1 MTNPTKVTLHRD
13 RTCTYW
19 SVYEQRWVCQP
30 IERVPERE
38 LAAMTPDAR
47 ARVLRVLERHERAGA
62 SPPESARPLSR
73 RLMTRLSLRTNQ
85 AGDQP

>member
-30 IERVPERE
+30 IERVPGRE

-47 ARVLRVLERHERAGA
+47 ARVLRVLERHERAT
-62 SPPESARPLSR
+62 PPRKRAPVDATLDGR
-73 RLMTRLSLRTNQ
+73 
-85 AGDQP
+85 G

>member
-19 SVYEQRWVCQP
+19 SVYEQRWA
-30 IERVPERE
+30 RVPVERIPDRE

-47 ARVLRVLERHERAGA
+47 ARVLAVLERHHD
-62 SPPESARPLSR
+62 AR
-73 RLMTRLSLRTNQ
+73 
-85 AGDQP
+85 